1 MREII
6 NMPNVS
12 NTLKFIVALYL
23 SEGMYLYYGAYKDWV
38 SAEIAANRT
47 GGIVVKRG

>member
-6 NMPNVS
+6 NMPIIPV
-12 NTLKFIVALYL
+12 TFKFIVALYL

-38 SAEIAANRT
+38 SAELAADRT
-47 GGIVVKRG
+47 GGIIIKRG